1 MLQEAKHL
9 LAKGISV
16 IPILGR
22 SVQDEESFKR
32 PALQSWKEYQ
42 TRRPSMQE
50 LENWFKFSRFNL
62 GLVTGQISR
71 VFCLDIDNR
80 HNGHLSVQ
88 DKQFPRTW
96 QDKSPNGGHYYFRL
110 TPELNVGNLVN
121 LLPGVDIRGNGG
133 YVITP
138 PSVGFNGTAYEWLK
152 SPFNTPLAYPPT
164 WLLGLLSSSIKTAT
178 SNKPGWIKEAL
189 LSMQVGNID
198 NTLVKVL
205 GRLRYDNYSKEDA
218 YTLLKP
224 YADER
229 GATEGHLEEKINHV
243 WSTYESKEVVQSE
256 SDESIDLSSFMESD
270 EDGLKWYVDNIIP
283 EQSVTILGG
292 MQGLGKTWLMLDLA
306 IELARGGGSWLNK
319 FAVNPSSVVYVDEE
333 SSSRLLRHRLKKLLV
348 EKGLKA
354 KDLQLTLSVGKNLN
368 FSNEQS
374 IEKFKKLLDRVKP
387 GVVFIDSLVR
397 VHKGNENSSTEM
409 AQVFNVV
416 KKLTREF
423 NCAFVFADHENKG
436 VYQQDPDHEKDPS
449 SNDLR
454 GSNEKGAFADSVLNL
469 RKQKGDLFLYHTKS
483 RYCEAQLPVM
493 VKIEDVDE
501 NRISVRSY

>member
-50 LENWFKFSRFNL
+50 VETWFKFSRYNL

-71 VFCLDIDNR
+71 VFCLDVDNR
-80 HNGHLSVQ
+80 HNGHISVQ
-88 DKQFPRTW
+88 GKQFPHTW

-110 TPELNVGNLVN
+110 TPELNIGNLVN

-133 YVITP
+133 YVIIP
-138 PSVGFNGTAYEWLK
+138 PSVGYNGSTYEWIR
-152 SPFNTPLAYPPT
+152 SPYNTPLAYPPS
-164 WLLGLLSSSIKTAT
+164 WLLGLLSSSSKSST
-178 SNKPGWIKEAL
+178 SNKPGWIGEAL
-189 LSMQVGNID
+189 ASVAEGSRN
-198 NTLVKVL
+198 NTFAKII
-205 GRLRYDNYSKEDA
+205 GRLWYDGWTEGDIFEFLKPKADEVEFATDELELIIKSISARPRTPESLDVNEDA
-218 YTLLKP
+218 
-224 YADER
+224 
-229 GATEGHLEEKINHV
+229 V
-243 WSTYESKEVVQSE
+243 
-256 SDESIDLSSFMESD
+256 DLSSFMDSD
-270 EDGLKWYVDNIIP
+270 EEGLKWYVDNIIP

-319 FAVNPSSVVYVDEE
+319 FSVNPSNVIYVDEE

-354 KDLQLTLSVGKNLN
+354 KDLQLTLSIGKNLN

-374 IEKFKKLLDRVKP
+374 VEKFKRLLDKVRP

-423 NCAFVFADHENKG
+423 NCSFIFADHENKG
-436 VYQQDPDHEKDPS
+436 VYQQDPEHEKDPS

-454 GSNEKGAFADSVLNL
+454 GSNEKGAFADTVLNL

-493 VKIEDVDE
+493 VKIEDDGDTK
-501 NRISVRSY
+501 IAVRSY